1 MRNDKPEHILR
12 TEAFFNSA
20 KDIRVQLA
28 IDQKRLHDLQ
38 SRRSI
43 LFEHGCPDDIVL
55 SIRAVENDVHKDI
68 IRLLKAEKNILAVIE
83 RVEDPTLRHLLRC
96 FYVNGQTGLQVAE
109 TMNYDERTIW
119 RVKHRA
125 LEAASRILANN
136 LCDIDNA

>member
-1 MRNDKPEHILR
+1 MRNAKPEHILR

-20 KDIRVQLA
+20 KDIRIQLT
-28 IDQKRLHDLQ
+28 IDQKRLSDLQ

-43 LFEHGCPDDIVL
+43 LFEHGCPEDLVL
-55 SIRAVENDVHKDI
+55 SVRAVENDVYKDI
-68 IRLLKAEKNILAVIE
+68 KRLLKAEQNILAVIE
-83 RVEDPTLRHLLRC
+83 RVEDPLLRYLLRC

-109 TMNYDERTIW
+109 AMNYDERTVW

>member
-20 KDIRVQLA
+20 KDLRTQLA
-28 IDQKRLHDLQ
+28 IDQKRLSDLQ

-43 LFEHGCPDDIVL
+43 LFEHGCPEDLIL
-55 SIRAVENDVHKDI
+55 SIRAVENDLHKDI
-68 IRLLKAEKNILAVIE
+68 NRLLKAEQNILAVIE
-83 RVEDPTLRHLLRC
+83 RVDDPSLRHLLRC

-109 TMNYDERTIW
+109 AMNYVERTIW